1 MIPPPR
7 HTVVA
12 VLMALLCAAP
22 AVARAQTATV
32 IDDEAVQNSGPPT
45 TRQEILQRQ
54 RDEKRGALTPYVV
67 SGAEDRVSRL
77 ETFRL
82 PRRIFAKGFG
92 GFRPVM
98 GGMPSGSG
106 FVFGGGYIAGY
117 NHELIQFTAN
127 ARYSTR
133 GYTTFDT
140 GVIFPTPASGLPVQ
154 AHVKAEVR
162 DLTSLRFYGL
172 GPESG
177 ASGRSTYG
185 LEDQSIEAGVT
196 ATASR
201 FVEMGVTTRWMTAEV
216 GPGDVDPS
224 LEERFDPFQTP
235 GFGTKT
241 DYRHPGSAPRQTT
254 WCMVGI

>member
-1 MIPPPR
+1 MLSAPP
-7 HTVVA
+7 
-12 VLMALLCAAP
+12 AA
-22 AVARAQTATV
+22 ARAQTAPGELGAQQV
-32 IDDEAVQNSGPPT
+32 EPPT
-45 TRQEILQRQ
+45 TSQEILERQ
-54 RDEKRGALTPYVV
+54 REEKRGELTPYVV
-67 SGAEDRVSRL
+67 SDAEDRVSRL
-77 ETFRL
+77 ETLRL

-133 GYTTFDT
+133 GYMTFDT
-140 GVIFPTPASGLPVQ
+140 GVIFPTLASGLPVQ

-172 GPESG
+172 GPESSP
-177 ASGRSTYG
+177 SGRSTYG
-185 LEDQSIEAGVT
+185 LEDRSIEAGVT

-201 FVEMGVTTRWMTAEV
+201 FVEMGATARWMNAEV
-216 GPGDVDPS
+216 GPGTVDPS
-224 LEERFDPFQTP
+224 LEERFDPLQTP
-235 GFGTKT
+235 GFGTAT
-241 DYRHPGSAPRQTT
+241 DYLVYGGQAGVSPASWGCPIYDT
-254 WCMVGI
+254 V

>member
-1 MIPPPR
+1 MTPPPR
-7 HTVVA
+7 HTVAVVLLA
-12 VLMALLCAAP
+12 VLCAPP
-22 AVARAQTATV
+22 AAARAQTARGELGSQQV
-32 IDDEAVQNSGPPT
+32 EPPT

-54 RDEKRGALTPYVV
+54 REEKRGELTPYVV

-92 GFRPVM
+92 GFRPVL

-140 GVIFPTPASGLPVQ
+140 GVIFPTPGFPTLFWGLSGFFVNDL
-154 AHVKAEVR
+154 AVKALWSSYE
-162 DLTSLRFYGL
+162 T
-172 GPESG
+172 
-177 ASGRSTYG
+177 
-185 LEDQSIEAGVT
+185 
-196 ATASR
+196 
-201 FVEMGVTTRWMTAEV
+201 
-216 GPGDVDPS
+216 
-224 LEERFDPFQTP
+224 
-235 GFGTKT
+235 
-241 DYRHPGSAPRQTT
+241 
-254 WCMVGI
+254 

>member
-1 MIPPPR
+1 MPPPPR
-7 HTVVA
+7 HTIVA
-12 VLMALLCAAP
+12 ALLAVLCAAP
-22 AVARAQTATV
+22 VVARAQTATG
-32 IDDEAVQNSGPPT
+32 DEAAQTTEPPT

-54 RDEKRGALTPYVV
+54 REEKRGELTPFVV
-67 SGAEDRVSRL
+67 TDAEERVSRL

-92 GFRPVM
+92 GFRPVV

-106 FVFGGGYIAGY
+106 FVYGGGYIAGY

-140 GVIFPTPASGLPVQ
+140 GVIFPTPASRLPVQ

-162 DLTSLRFYGL
+162 DLTSLRFFGL
-172 GPESG
+172 GPESS

-185 LEDQSIEAGVT
+185 LEDSRSRRELPPPPAGLWT
-196 ATASR
+196 WAS
-201 FVEMGVTTRWMTAEV
+201 
-216 GPGDVDPS
+216 
-224 LEERFDPFQTP
+224 
-235 GFGTKT
+235 
-241 DYRHPGSAPRQTT
+241 PRA
-254 WCMVGI
+254 G